1 MKTIIGVFNTQAE
14 TERAIGALREHGI
27 ADNDISYVSTN
38 SDGDTVINNSD
49 GEVSDGDNAVANAA
63 AGAGS
68 GAVTGGIIGAIA
80 GLVVANG
87 VLPGLGTLFVAGPI
101 ATALG
106 LTGAAATTAAGALT
120 GAAAGGLI
128 GALTGLGATEEEAHV
143 YEERIKSGGRMV
155 AAVIDNVDE
164 NEVRQVFEK
173 NNAEE
178 VRILTKS

>member
-1 MKTIIGVFNTQAE
+1 MRTIVGVFNSQSD

-27 ADNDISYVSTN
+27 ADSDISYVSTT
-38 SDGDTVINNSD
+38 SEGDTVVNNGA
-49 GEVSDGDNAVANAA
+49 GEADGDSAIENAA
-63 AGAGS
+63 EGAGS

-87 VLPGLGTLFVAGPI
+87 ILPGLGTLFVAGPI

-120 GAAAGGLI
+120 GAAAGSLV
-128 GALTGLGATEEEAHV
+128 GALTGLGATDDEAHV

-155 AAVIDNVDE
+155 AAVIDNHDE
-164 NEVRQVFEK
+164 AEVRQVFEK

-178 VRILTKS
+178 VRILTK